1 VNPVKDETILS
12 LAAIIALVIILVA
25 CLFYGI
31 DHVLVASISA
41 LIAGVAGYKIKGV
54 RQVE

>member
-1 VNPVKDETILS
+1 MKDETILS

-41 LIAGVAGYKIKGV
+41 LIAGIAGYKIKGV

>member
-41 LIAGVAGYKIKGV
+41 LIAGIVGYKIKGV